1 MSALSEKMNLANKR
15 PALRPETPIYDDPR
29 EAARRRTEEI
39 RSHMGTM
46 DEGPDEFRAPPA
58 PQGWEYEWKTKM
70 VMNQENHSYMTE
82 LFRTGWSYVPCD
94 RHPEMMPE
102 SGKHATIERKG
113 MVLMERPKEINDEIR
128 AIELRKARS
137 QVSYK
142 EAQLA
147 GTPEGQMDRTLSKVN
162 KNYQPMPI
170 PNE

>member
-1 MSALSEKMNLANKR
+1 MTVLSEKMAAANKR
-15 PALRPETPIYDDPR
+15 PEMRPESPVADDPR
-29 EAARRRTEEI
+29 IAAKLRAEQI
-39 RSHMGTM
+39 RKHIGNL

-58 PQGWEYEWKTKM
+58 PPGWEYEWKSRK

-82 LFRTGWSYVPCD
+82 LFRTGWVNVPTS
-94 RHPEMMPE
+94 RHPEMMPSE
-102 SGKHATIERKG
+102 GKETIIERKG
-113 MVLMERPKEINDEIR
+113 MVLMERPKEINDEVR
-128 AIELRKARS
+128 NIELKKARS
-137 QVSYK
+137 QVYRK